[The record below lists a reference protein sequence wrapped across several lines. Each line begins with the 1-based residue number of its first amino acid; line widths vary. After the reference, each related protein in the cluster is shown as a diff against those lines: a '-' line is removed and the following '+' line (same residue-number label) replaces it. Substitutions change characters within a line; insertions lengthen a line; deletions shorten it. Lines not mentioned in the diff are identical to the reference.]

1 MAKIRKAQRG
11 YTTKPTADSTAYF
24 KKMQDFHYK
33 QAATNAKYGLRD
45 AADEQMRSATQAVK
59 DQFRQANK
67 GKPGYDKDGFP
78 IKKQKM
84 GGKIK
89 KAQAGL
95 KASGKRV
102 GPVDPNGAWTKVQE
116 MNLPPRNVKTKVSL
130 TEDKQLG
137 ATKMKKGGTVKAK
150 GGKWIQ
156 SAIKKPGA
164 LRSALGVKKGQKI
177 PAGKLAA
184 AAKKPGKMGQR
195 ARLAQT
201 LKKMRKK

>member
-1 MAKIRKAQRG
+1 MG
-11 YTTKPTADSTAYF
+11 
-24 KKMQDFHYK
+24 KM
-33 QAATNAKYGLRD
+33 
-45 AADEQMRSATQAVK
+45 S
-59 DQFRQANK
+59 
-67 GKPGYDKDGFP
+67 
-78 IKKQKM
+78 
-84 GGKIK
+84 

-95 KASGKRV
+95 TAPQKFAPRKK
-102 GPVDPNGAWTKVQE
+102 GAWITVQDE
-116 MNLPPRNVKTKVSL
+116 NLPPVNKKTKVSL
-130 TEDKQLG
+130 TRDKELG
-137 ATKMKKGGTVKAK
+137 ATKMKKGGSVKAK

-201 LKKMRKK
+201 LGKLRKKK

>member
-1 MAKIRKAQRG
+1 MATIKKYQAGGKASAKPAPRKMSRDFMMNEQGDTLRG
-11 YTTKPTADSTAYF
+11 KKAAKAYDLD
-24 KKMQDFHYK
+24 M
-33 QAATNAKYGLRD
+33 
-45 AADEQMRSATQAVK
+45 QMRRDLQKEKDARMKKGVK
-59 DQFRQANK
+59 FNA
-67 GKPGYDKDGFP
+67 
-78 IKKQKM
+78 
-84 GGKIK
+84 GGRIK

-95 KASGKRV
+95 NASGKRV
-102 GPVDPNGAWTKVQE
+102 GPVDPNGAWTKVQM

-130 TEDKQLG
+130 TKDKQQG
-137 ATKMKKGGTVKAK
+137 ATSMTAKKGIKVAK

-201 LKKMRKK
+201 LGKMRKK

>member
-1 MAKIRKAQRG
+1 MATIKKYQAGGKASAKPAPRKMSRDFMMNEQGDTLRG
-11 YTTKPTADSTAYF
+11 KKAAKAYDLD
-24 KKMQDFHYK
+24 M
-33 QAATNAKYGLRD
+33 
-45 AADEQMRSATQAVK
+45 QMRRDLQKEKDARMKKGVK
-59 DQFRQANK
+59 FNA
-67 GKPGYDKDGFP
+67 
-78 IKKQKM
+78 
-84 GGKIK
+84 GGRIK

-95 KASGKRV
+95 NASNKRV
-102 GPVDPNGAWTKVQE
+102 GPVDPNGAWTKVQM

-130 TEDKQLG
+130 TQDKEQG
-137 ATKMKKGGTVKAK
+137 ATSMTAKRGKKIAKAK

-201 LKKMRKK
+201 LGKMRKK

>member
-1 MAKIRKAQRG
+1 MATIKKYQAGGKASAKPAPRKMSRNFMMNEQGDTLRG
-11 YTTKPTADSTAYF
+11 KKAAKAYDLD
-24 KKMQDFHYK
+24 M
-33 QAATNAKYGLRD
+33 
-45 AADEQMRSATQAVK
+45 QMRRDLQKEKDARMKKGVK
-59 DQFRQANK
+59 FNA
-67 GKPGYDKDGFP
+67 
-78 IKKQKM
+78 
-84 GGKIK
+84 GGRIK

-95 KASGKRV
+95 NASNKRV
-102 GPVDPNGAWTKVQE
+102 GPVDPNGAWTKVQM

-130 TEDKQLG
+130 TQDKEQG
-137 ATKMKKGGTVKAK
+137 ATSMTAKRGKKIAKAK

-201 LKKMRKK
+201 LGKMRKK

>member
-59 DQFRQANK
+59 DQFRQSNK

-95 KASGKRV
+95 KASNKRV
-102 GPVDPNGAWTKVQE
+102 GPVDPQGAWTKVQE
-116 MNLPPRNVKTKVSL
+116 QTIAGKRTPVSL
-130 TEDKQLG
+130 TRDKQLG
-137 ATKMKKGGTVKAK
+137 ATKMAKKGVKVKAK
-150 GGKWIQ
+150 DGKWIQ
-156 SAIKKPGA
+156 KAINPKHKGYCTPMTKKTCTPKRKA
-164 LRSALGVKKGQKI
+164 LAV
-177 PAGKLAA
+177 
-184 AAKKPGKMGQR
+184 
-195 ARLAQT
+195 T
-201 LKKMRKK
+201 LKKMAKSRKGK

>member
-1 MAKIRKAQRG
+1 MATIKKYQAGGKASAKPAPRKMSRDFMMNEQGDTLRG
-11 YTTKPTADSTAYF
+11 KKAAKAYDLD
-24 KKMQDFHYK
+24 M
-33 QAATNAKYGLRD
+33 
-45 AADEQMRSATQAVK
+45 QMRRDLQKEKDARMKKGVK
-59 DQFRQANK
+59 FNA
-67 GKPGYDKDGFP
+67 
-78 IKKQKM
+78 
-84 GGKIK
+84 GGRIK

-95 KASGKRV
+95 NASNKRV
-102 GPVDPNGAWTKVQE
+102 GPVDPNGAWTKVQM

-130 TEDKQLG
+130 TKDKQQG
-137 ATKMKKGGTVKAK
+137 ATSMTAKKGIKVAK

-201 LKKMRKK
+201 LGKMRKK

>member
-1 MAKIRKAQRG
+1 MA
-11 YTTKPTADSTAYF
+11 
-24 KKMQDFHYK
+24 
-33 QAATNAKYGLRD
+33 
-45 AADEQMRSATQAVK
+45 
-59 DQFRQANK
+59 
-67 GKPGYDKDGFP
+67 
-78 IKKQKM
+78 
-84 GGKIK
+84 KIK

-95 KASGKRV
+95 TAPQKFAPRKK
-102 GPVDPNGAWTKVQE
+102 GAWITVQDE
-116 MNLPPRNVKTKVSL
+116 NLPPVNKKTKVSL
-130 TEDKQLG
+130 TRDKELG
-137 ATKMKKGGTVKAK
+137 ATKMKKGGKVPKGMHKMPDGSLMKGSVHKAK

-201 LKKMRKK
+201 LGKLRKKK

>member
-1 MAKIRKAQRG
+1 MATIKKYQAGGKASAKPAPRKMSRDFMMNEQGDTLRG
-11 YTTKPTADSTAYF
+11 KKAAKAYVLD
-24 KKMQDFHYK
+24 M
-33 QAATNAKYGLRD
+33 
-45 AADEQMRSATQAVK
+45 QMRRDLQKEKDARMKKGVK
-59 DQFRQANK
+59 FNA
-67 GKPGYDKDGFP
+67 
-78 IKKQKM
+78 
-84 GGKIK
+84 GGRIK

-95 KASGKRV
+95 NASGKRV
-102 GPVDPNGAWTKVQE
+102 GPVDPNGAWTKVQM

-130 TEDKQLG
+130 TKDKQQG
-137 ATKMKKGGTVKAK
+137 ATSMTAKKGIKVAK

-201 LKKMRKK
+201 LGKMRKK